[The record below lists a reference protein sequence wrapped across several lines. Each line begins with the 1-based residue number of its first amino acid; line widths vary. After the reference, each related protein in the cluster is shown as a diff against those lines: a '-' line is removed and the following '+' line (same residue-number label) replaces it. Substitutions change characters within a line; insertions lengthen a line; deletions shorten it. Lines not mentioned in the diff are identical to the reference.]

1 MLQTMC
7 LGHFKDFL
15 PQIFSGSIL
24 LFCTLPL
31 VCRSKNAEGQAQ
43 ANGPGRSFHFV
54 NATFPLHGFLPIVP
68 QTGFETLGS
77 LGYVVGNKL
86 CGFVQ
91 GRMRMRRWQGTSRPG
106 EGSPASDWCGR
117 GVCVVLTHE
126 DWSGAAS
133 GVPSPVPLSLA
144 GQPSSPPPLSAHHRP
159 LKHICSAGGPRPR
172 RANDPPGR
180 SVPRVP
186 PLLRRGLAPPL
197 PHAGRPQP
205 GLTLRI

>member
-91 GRMRMRRWQGTSRPG
+91 GRMRMRRRQCTPDRGGQSGQRLVRAWGLCGPDARGLVWSCLRRSFPG
-106 EGSPASDWCGR
+106 PSFSGRAALLSPPTLR
-117 GVCVVLTHE
+117 TP
-126 DWSGAAS
+126 
-133 GVPSPVPLSLA
+133 PSPQTHMLR
-144 GQPSSPPPLSAHHRP
+144 GGPPPAAR
-159 LKHICSAGGPRPR
+159 
-172 RANDPPGR
+172 
-180 SVPRVP
+180 
-186 PLLRRGLAPPL
+186 
-197 PHAGRPQP
+197 Q
-205 GLTLRI
+205 